1 MEEGSGLLAAS
12 GLQRMSRQIRD
23 KASHRATAG
32 SMGQLR
38 LLVRSNGVDTPSQFD
53 VNRALGGA
61 SAGSPPNVEMI
72 TYPGGVGGVERRT

>member
-1 MEEGSGLLAAS
+1 
-12 GLQRMSRQIRD
+12 
-23 KASHRATAG
+23 
-32 SMGQLR
+32 MGQLR